1 MRRGDLWTM
10 AGVGPGEVDV
20 AQLYDAFTPLVLGS
34 LEEYG
39 FCKPGEAG
47 AFVEN
52 GGLEVGGNLPNNT
65 SGGSLSEA
73 YVHGIN
79 LIIEAVRQIRGT
91 SCNQVPGRAA
101 VARHQ
106 RQHGADRRAAAARGV
121 SDGRRRRSSV
131 APAAPTGCRTGRPAR
146 RRELRFQRCT
156 DCRRG
161 ASRPDRCVPRAARS
175 RSEWALASGRGRLLS
190 WVVCHPPLL
199 PAWKERA
206 PVRRRPGRMR
216 GGRAHHGQPARRGR
230 GRRCAWT
237 CRWSVD
243 FAPSPDGDLVPQW
256 RPAG

>member
-1 MRRGDLWTM
+1 M
-10 AGVGPGEVDV
+10 AGVDPEDVDV

-52 GGLEVGGNLPNNT
+52 GGLEVGGRLPNNT

-91 SCNQVPGRAA
+91 RATRCPGARCRSPRAA
-101 VARHQ
+101 TWCRPARCCC
-106 RQHGADRRAAAARGV
+106 GATERWPTRRTSGARAAPTGSRTGRPDGAV
-121 SDGRRRRSSV
+121 SCASSV
-131 APAAPTGCRTGRPAR
+131 APTA
-146 RRELRFQRCT
+146 
-156 DCRRG
+156 RRG
-161 ASRPDRCVPRAARS
+161 AFRRDRCVHAVCRS
-175 RSEWALASGRGRLLS
+175 PASGRRPAAGRRLVS

-199 PAWKERA
+199 PVWKERA
-206 PVRRRPGRMR
+206 PYVVVLVECEEGVRTMGNLLDAGADDLRMDM
-216 GGRAHHGQPARRGR
+216 PMI
-230 GRRCAWT
+230 
-237 CRWSVD
+237 VD